1 MSPRTTVKA
10 VIIGDGAVGKTAM
23 LWSYTRGEFPDG
35 YEPTV
40 FDNYSCSVLVNGE
53 PITLTLWDTAGQED
67 FDRLRPLSY
76 SNTDVFIVC
85 FSLVNPISL
94 MNVRQKWIPELRF
107 YCPTAEIVLV
117 GCKSDL
123 ADDPLTLR
131 RLHDN
136 GKLSVDEA
144 AARQLA
150 CEHGASFVRCSA
162 LKRQG
167 LKEVFD
173 TAIAKTLEA
182 TQGLHPNKR
191 GRAMSRGVF
200 SLLRSVSPWRIVTA
214 N

>member
-1 MSPRTTVKA
+1 
-10 VIIGDGAVGKTAM
+10 
-23 LWSYTRGEFPDG
+23 
-35 YEPTV
+35 
-40 FDNYSCSVLVNGE
+40 
-53 PITLTLWDTAGQED
+53 
-67 FDRLRPLSY
+67 
-76 SNTDVFIVC
+76 
-85 FSLVNPISL
+85 

-214 N
+214 NSALDAERRQCSAAIQRQYEETVDFAAPRCHQQAPPNET